1 MTAFL
6 FYYCNNSSLLYSVQI
21 RFRQCF
27 SYNLPCHQFS
37 EPASEIDI
45 LPSHRGGRACFPL
58 QRLTALEPASH
69 SCPTPPWFTEISS
82 SHQGILAKRP
92 PSSTPSHPAP
102 AWHSTEKWLTVPE
115 SILQKTLN
123 LGVRDSNSD
132 CCSQVY
138 PETGRKAIYLLD
150 LKLATRSHQWDP
162 VRLLYSD
169 SAFKNSR
176 SHWANSSSS
185 WGCQLVEAG

>member
-1 MTAFL
+1 MLLLQLALSPVFRARQWNWYFAFTSRWACL
-6 FYYCNNSSLLYSVQI
+6 F
-21 RFRQCF
+21 
-27 SYNLPCHQFS
+27 PTS
-37 EPASEIDI
+37 EA
-45 LPSHRGGRACFPL
+45 HCAW
-58 QRLTALEPASH
+58 ASH

-123 LGVRDSNSD
+123 LGVRDSNPD

-150 LKLATRSHQWDP
+150 LKLATCSHQWDP